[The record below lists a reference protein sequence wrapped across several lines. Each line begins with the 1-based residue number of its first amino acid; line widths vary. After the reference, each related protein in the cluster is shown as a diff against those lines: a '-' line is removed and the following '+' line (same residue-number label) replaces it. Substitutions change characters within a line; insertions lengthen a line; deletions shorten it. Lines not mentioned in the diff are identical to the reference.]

1 METQTKN
8 QTAKQQEKIV
18 PKKVSG
24 AEALIMALIEEGI
37 DTVFGYVGGAIMPV
51 YDVLYDYRDK
61 LRHVM
66 VRHEQGAIHAAQGL
80 SRVTKKP
87 AVCIA
92 TSGPG
97 ATNLITG
104 LADAMLDSTPV
115 ICITGQVTSSLL
127 GTDAFQET
135 DVVGI
140 SIPITKWN
148 YQITRAE
155 EIPETIARAFFI
167 AKSGRPGPVL
177 IDITKDAQFGQLDY
191 SYEKITSIRSYAP
204 YPKLNQDQVV
214 KAAELINKAE
224 KPLVLVGQGVLLSE
238 AQEEFKQF
246 VEKGGLP
253 VASTLLGLSAF
264 PSNHPLNVGMLG
276 MHGNYAPNINTNKC
290 DLIIA
295 VGMRFDDRVTG
306 NLATYAK
313 QAKVV
318 HIEIDRA
325 EIDKNVKADV
335 AVLSDAKQALLAL
348 IPLIQPASHHEWLED
363 FSNLTKYEFNKVIEK
378 DCYPTDGE
386 IRMGEVI
393 HQLSQKTKGEA
404 IVVSDVGQHQMSTA
418 RYYQW
423 NKTNTQITSGGLGTM
438 GFGVPAAIGA
448 KLGAMDTQVFTIVG
462 DGGFQMTIQEL
473 GTITQLGIGV
483 KIILLNNGFLG
494 MVRQWQDLFFSK
506 RYAYTE
512 LTNPDFLMVAQGFG
526 IPGKRISKR
535 EELSEALDNL
545 IEIEGP
551 FLLEVKVLK
560 EDNVFPMVPSGG
572 TVSEMRLE

>member
-8 QTAKQQEKIV
+8 QERKQQEEPKTVKI
-18 PKKVSG
+18 SG
-24 AEALIMALIEEGI
+24 AEALILSLIEEGV
-37 DTVFGYVGGAIMPV
+37 DTLFGYVGGAIMPV
-51 YDVLYDYRDK
+51 YDVLHDYRDK

-80 SRVTKKP
+80 ARVTKKP
-87 AVCIA
+87 SVCLA

-115 ICITGQVTSSLL
+115 ICITGQVTSGLL

-140 SIPITKWN
+140 STPITKWN
-148 YQITRAE
+148 FQVTKADEIAE
-155 EIPETIARAFFI
+155 AMARAFFI

-177 IDITKDAQFGQLDY
+177 IDITKDAQFEQVEF
-191 SYEKITSIRSYAP
+191 SYRKVTSIRSYAP
-204 YPKLNQDQVV
+204 YPKTDPESV
-214 KAAELINKAE
+214 KNAADLINEAKR
-224 KPLVLVGQGVLLSE
+224 PLVLAGQGILLSG
-238 AQEEFKQF
+238 AQEEFRQF
-246 VEKGGLP
+246 VEKAGLP

-264 PSNHPLNVGMLG
+264 PSNHPLSVGMLG

-306 NLATYAK
+306 NLKTYAK
-313 QAKVV
+313 QAKVI

-335 AVLSDAKQALLAL
+335 AVISDAKQALIAL
-348 IPLIQPASHHEWLED
+348 TPLVNSNSHSEWLAD
-363 FSNLTKYEFNKVIEK
+363 FNKLAKYEFDKIIEK
-378 DCYPTDGE
+378 DCYPSEGK

-393 HQLSQKTKGEA
+393 HKLSQKTKGEA
-404 IVVSDVGQHQMSTA
+404 IVTTDVGQHQMSTA

-438 GFGVPAAIGA
+438 GFGVPSAIGA
-448 KLGAMDTQVFTIVG
+448 KLGSPESQVFAIVG

-473 GTITQLGIGV
+473 GTITQLGIAV

-506 RYAYTE
+506 RYSYTE
-512 LTNPDFLMVAQGFG
+512 LTNPDFIKVAEGFG
-526 IPGKRISKR
+526 IPGRKITKR
-535 EELSEALDNL
+535 EELDGAMDDLINLD
-545 IEIEGP
+545 GP
-551 FLLEVKVLK
+551 FLLEVEVLK
-560 EDNVFPMVPSGG
+560 EENVFPMVPAGG
-572 TVSEMRLE
+572 TVSEMTLE

>member
-8 QTAKQQEKIV
+8 QESKMQEANTI
-18 PKKVSG
+18 KKVSG
-24 AEALIMALIEEGI
+24 AEALIMALIEEGV
-37 DTVFGYVGGAIMPV
+37 DTLFGYVGGAIMPV
-51 YDVLYDYRDK
+51 YDVLYDYQDK

-87 AVCIA
+87 AVCLA

-104 LADAMLDSTPV
+104 LADAMLDSTPI
-115 ICITGQVTSSLL
+115 ICITGQVSSGLL

-148 YQITRAE
+148 FQITKAE
-155 EIPETIARAFFI
+155 EIADAVARAFFI

-177 IDITKDAQFGQLDY
+177 LDITKDAQFAQVEFK
-191 SYEKITSIRSYAP
+191 YEKITSIRSYAP
-204 YPKLNQDQVV
+204 YPKIEMDSVQ
-214 KAAELINKAE
+214 KAAELINSAQ

-238 AQEEFKQF
+238 AQEEFKKF

-264 PSNHPLNVGMLG
+264 PSNHALFTGMLG

-306 NLATYAK
+306 NLKTYAK
-313 QAKVV
+313 QAKVI

-325 EIDKNVKADV
+325 EINKNVNADV
-335 AVLSDAKQALLAL
+335 AIVSDAKQALIELTAL
-348 IPLIQPASHHEWLED
+348 IEARTHSEWLEN
-363 FSNLTKYEFNKVIEK
+363 FNELTRYEFNKVIEK
-378 DCYPTDGE
+378 DCYPSDGE

-404 IVVSDVGQHQMSTA
+404 IVVTDVGQHQMSTA

-438 GFGVPAAIGA
+438 GFGVPAGIGA
-448 KLGAMDTQVFTIVG
+448 KLGAPDNQVFVIAG

-473 GTITQLGIGV
+473 GTITQLGIAV

-512 LTNPDFLMVAQGFG
+512 LTNPDFIKVADGFG
-526 IPGKRISKR
+526 IPGRKISKR

-545 IEIEGP
+545 INTGRS
-551 FLLEVKVLK
+551 F
-560 EDNVFPMVPSGG
+560 PSGG
-572 TVSEMRLE
+572 ESFKGR